1 MGGIGLLAAFGAG
14 LASFLSPC
22 VAPLLPGYLTMLSG
36 SASGNNAASDRMRL
50 FWPSL
55 LFVLGFSLVFVT
67 LGASASVFGDV
78 LDEHRQV
85 MMRVSGLVMILMGIV
100 IIWGSRLPFMM
111 RERRFHPTRQSFTP
125 AETLLMGMAFGFGWT
140 PCFGPILASI
150 LVYTSTAETVREGT
164 LLLTAYSFGLGVPFL
179 VAGLGLGQ
187 FQRGVR
193 AISRHGGA
201 IVAVSGGALIL
212 IGALFVSGQMVR
224 LAAAGQRML
233 G

>member
-1 MGGIGLLAAFGAG
+1 M
-14 LASFLSPC
+14 
-22 VAPLLPGYLTMLSG
+22 
-36 SASGNNAASDRMRL
+36 
-50 FWPSL
+50 
-55 LFVLGFSLVFVT
+55 
-67 LGASASVFGDV
+67 
-78 LDEHRQV
+78 
-85 MMRVSGLVMILMGIV
+85 
-100 IIWGSRLPFMM
+100 
-111 RERRFHPTRQSFTP
+111 
-125 AETLLMGMAFGFGWT
+125 
-140 PCFGPILASI
+140 
-150 LVYTSTAETVREGT
+150 
-164 LLLTAYSFGLGVPFL
+164 FGLGVPFL